1 MSMSLY
7 EIDLRIKNL
16 IDSIMDNVDENGEVK
31 DFDISEL
38 EELKEEKQTK
48 LENIALYIKNLDSEA
63 VAIKVEENVLKERRE
78 RLEKKSE
85 RLRTA
90 LINSL
95 QEDGK
100 DKIESP
106 KFVAKI
112 KVTDKTEI
120 LDIDKI
126 PEQYIKVKIERQADK
141 TEIKKAIKSG
151 EVIEGARVVPNTTI
165 NIK

>member
-1 MSMSLY
+1 MAMSLY
-7 EIDLRIKNL
+7 EIDSRIKAI
-16 IDSIMDNVDENGEVK
+16 IDALMDSADENGEVK

-38 EELKEEKQTK
+38 EELKEAKQVK
-48 LENIALYIKNLDSEA
+48 LENIALYIKNLDAEA
-63 VAIKVEENVLKERRE
+63 VAIKAEENILKERRE
-78 RLEKKSE
+78 SIERKSE

-100 DKIESP
+100 DELASP

-112 KVTDKTEI
+112 KVTERTEI

-126 PEQYIKVKIERQADK
+126 PEQYIKVKIDKSADK

-151 EVIEGARVVPNTTI
+151 VVIEGARIVPNTSI

>member
-1 MSMSLY
+1 MAMSLY
-7 EIDLRIKNL
+7 EIDSRIKAI
-16 IDSIMDNVDENGEVK
+16 IDALMDSVDENGEIK

-38 EELKEEKQTK
+38 EELKEAKQVK
-48 LENIALYIKNLDSEA
+48 LENIALYIKNLDAEA
-63 VAIKVEENVLKERRE
+63 VAIKAEENTLKERRE
-78 RLEKKSE
+78 SIERKSE

-100 DKIESP
+100 DELTSP

-112 KVTDKTEI
+112 KVTERTEI

-126 PEQYIKVKIERQADK
+126 PEKFIKVKTEKTADK

-151 EVIEGARVVPNTTI
+151 VEIEGARIVPNTTI